1 MNGRGNMTQYQQN
14 PFSTDDGGQSTGVS
28 LSSRT
33 SLSPPLIRYPAGS
46 PDFSPG
52 PRCTTQPSPTF
63 SDFTQASPSLTS
75 FNNPAS
81 FTPSFSFSNIHQ
93 MIPTPS
99 SSHNSKASVSSASS
113 SSFYFPQTSPSS
125 CSTPSS
131 FSPDSFSHSNTG
143 PWSIPQPSPVFSSI
157 APASSALSSFGPDS
171 FSHSNT
177 GTWSIPQPSPVF
189 SSIAPASSAPPLFGR
204 DSFPR
209 SNRGK
214 GSLIHRSPVLS
225 VLPPAPV
232 YSSNPMVRSSPPG
245 HPSPSAHL
253 EEMSNRPPLHPQP
266 RVPVTR
272 SNSAKVSGSRPR
284 KYHKRTNSELSSMLV
299 GDSSRGEEG
308 GFGKLIYNEEA
319 MKEFCS
325 EYMIMPNQSAVNNSD
340 QNRNADVL
348 MITNTDSGGANDAK
362 KYKRMLAN
370 RASAARSKE
379 NREKKIRDMELR
391 VETLENTQASLFGT
405 MTLLEK
411 ENIVMMNE
419 NKLAKI
425 RLQLL
430 EQQAPLLTA
439 LTKQLD
445 ELRRL
450 EKEANERGSV
460 DYSQLLKQ
468 LKQSEELLAEINRF
482 KVATGQGMK
491 NPNQFE
497 GSTMHQ
503 SDQNVFQPQLNTYE
517 FNQHQQLDPNIFKEQ
532 CNVNEFNH
540 EQPNH
545 EFYGHN

>member
-1 MNGRGNMTQYQQN
+1 MIAETPITTMNGRGNMTQYQQN

-131 FSPDSFSHSNTG
+131 FS
-143 PWSIPQPSPVFSSI
+143 
-157 APASSALSSFGPDS
+157 PDS

-325 EYMIMPNQSAVNNSD
+325 EYMVMPNQSAVNNSD

-362 KYKRMLAN
+362 KYKR
-370 RASAARSKE
+370 
-379 NREKKIRDMELR
+379 
-391 VETLENTQASLFGT
+391 
-405 MTLLEK
+405 
-411 ENIVMMNE
+411 
-419 NKLAKI
+419 
-425 RLQLL
+425 
-430 EQQAPLLTA
+430 
-439 LTKQLD
+439 
-445 ELRRL
+445 
-450 EKEANERGSV
+450 
-460 DYSQLLKQ
+460 
-468 LKQSEELLAEINRF
+468 
-482 KVATGQGMK
+482 
-491 NPNQFE
+491 
-497 GSTMHQ
+497 
-503 SDQNVFQPQLNTYE
+503 
-517 FNQHQQLDPNIFKEQ
+517 
-532 CNVNEFNH
+532 
-540 EQPNH
+540 
-545 EFYGHN
+545 